1 MNFKDSKPIYLQI
14 AERIMDEILQGVYSE
29 QARIPSVREYAAQ
42 VEVNANTVVRSFDY
56 LQQQQV
62 IFNRRGLGYFVADG
76 AKKEYAAFADANLK
90 RATFPN
96 CFAVWTS
103 SALPSTTSKF
113 YTTNFRITNKT
124 Q

>member
-76 AKKEYAAFADANLK
+76 AKKEICSLRRREFEEGD
-90 RATFPN
+90 
-96 CFAVWTS
+96 
-103 SALPSTTSKF
+103 LPELFRLMDLLGITIDDIKVLYNKF
-113 YTTNFRITNKT
+113 QNYK
-124 Q
+124 